1 MKRVYDTLLAEHLA
15 GHRQMAF
22 VAGPRQVGKTT
33 SCRAVGSVY
42 FDWDVSSHKRL
53 IVAGAGDVASAAGLD
68 VLAAKPPVLIFDEL
82 HKFSRWKQFL
92 KGFFDLHE
100 KQCRVVVTGSSR
112 LDTYRRGGDSL
123 MGRYFLFRMHPFSVA
138 ELVTTDLPGEGI
150 VRPPAHLTDAAWH
163 ALWQFGGFPEPMLAA
178 SERFSRKWQSLRH
191 TQLYKE
197 DLRDLTRIQELG
209 MLEVAG
215 KLLEERSGGQLVVAN
230 LARDVGV
237 APNTIKSWVD
247 ALCALHVGFLVRP
260 WHRNVSS
267 SLRKEPKWYLR
278 DWSGIADPGK
288 RFETLV
294 ACHLLKAVE
303 GWTDMGLGKFS
314 LHYLRDKQQREVDF
328 LVANDGHPWFLVEAK
343 TAAER
348 LASALA
354 YFQQATG
361 AAHAFQVVMNM
372 LPVMADCFTRHQP
385 TLVPARSFLS
395 QLL

>member
-1 MKRVYDTLLAEHLA
+1 MQRVYDSMLAEHLA

-33 SCRAVGSVY
+33 TCRAAGSVY
-42 FDWDVSSHKRL
+42 FAWDVTAHKRL
-53 IVAGAGDVASAAGLD
+53 IVAGATEVAAAAGLD
-68 VLAAKPPVLIFDEL
+68 VLVDEPPVLVFDEL
-82 HKFSRWKQFL
+82 HRFPRWKQFL
-92 KGFFDLHE
+92 KGFFDLYE

-138 ELVTTDLPGEGI
+138 ELVATELPGAEI
-150 VRPPAHLTDAAWH
+150 VRKPAPLADAVWQ
-163 ALWQFGGFPEPMLAA
+163 ALWKFGGFPEPMLAA
-178 SERFSRKWQSLRH
+178 SERFSRRWQTLRH
-191 TQLYKE
+191 SQLYKE
-197 DLRDLTRIQELG
+197 DIRDLTRIQELG

-215 KLLEERSGGQLVVAN
+215 KMLEERSGGQLVVAN

-237 APNTIKSWVD
+237 APNTIKAWVE

-278 DWSGIADPGK
+278 DWSGIADTGR

-328 LVANDGHPWFLVEAK
+328 LIANDGQPWFLVEAK
-343 TAAER
+343 TGAER
-348 LASALA
+348 LSPALE
-354 YFQQATG
+354 YFQKATG

-372 LPVMADCFTRHQP
+372 PPVMADCFSRSQP
-385 TLVPARSFLS
+385 TRVPALSFLA

>member
-1 MKRVYDTLLAEHLA
+1 MKRVYDSMLAEHLA
-15 GHRQMAF
+15 AHRQMAF

-33 SCRAVGSVY
+33 SCRAAGSVY
-42 FDWDVSSHKRL
+42 FDWDVISHKRL
-53 IVAGAGDVASAAGLD
+53 IVAGAGEVAAAAGLD
-68 VLAAKPPVLIFDEL
+68 ELADAPRVLVFDEL
-82 HKFSRWKQFL
+82 HKFPHWKQFL
-92 KGFFDLHE
+92 KGFFDMYE
-100 KQCRVVVTGSSR
+100 QQCRIVVTGSSR

-138 ELVTTDLPGEGI
+138 ELLSTGLPGEEI
-150 VRPPAHLTDAAWH
+150 VRKPAPLADDAWE
-163 ALWQFGGFPEPMLAA
+163 ALWKFGGFPEPMLAA
-178 SERFSRKWQSLRH
+178 SERFSRRWQTLRH
-191 TQLYKE
+191 SQLYQE
-197 DLRDLTRIQELG
+197 DIRDLTRIQEIG
-209 MLEVAG
+209 MLETAG

-303 GWTDMGLGKFS
+303 GWTDLGLGKFS

-328 LVANDGHPWFLVEAK
+328 LVANDGQPWFLVEAK
-343 TAAER
+343 AGADR
-348 LASALA
+348 LTPALA
-354 YFQQATG
+354 YFQKATG
-361 AAHAFQVVMNM
+361 AAHAFQVVMHMN
-372 LPVMADCFTRHQP
+372 PVQTDCFSRSQP
-385 TLVPARSFLS
+385 TRVPALSFLS

>member
-1 MKRVYDTLLAEHLA
+1 MKRLYDSILAEHLA
-15 GHRQMAF
+15 EHRQMAF

-42 FDWDVSSHKRL
+42 FDWDVSAHKRL
-53 IVAGAGDVASAAGLD
+53 IAAGATEVASAAGLD
-68 VLAAKPPVLIFDEL
+68 VLAQEPAVLVFDEL
-82 HKFSRWKQFL
+82 HKFSRWKPFL
-92 KGFFDLHE
+92 KGFFDLYE
-100 KQCRVVVTGSSR
+100 KQCRVVVSGSSR

-123 MGRYFLFRMHPFSVA
+123 MGRYFPFRMHPFSVA
-138 ELVTTDLPGEGI
+138 ELLATELPGDGI
-150 VRPPAHLTDAAWH
+150 VRNPASLPDAAWQ
-163 ALWQFGGFPEPMLAA
+163 ALWKFGGFPEPMLAG
-178 SERFSRKWQSLRH
+178 SERFSRRWQSLRH
-191 TQLYKE
+191 SQLYKE
-197 DLRDLTRIQELG
+197 DIRDLTRIQELG
-209 MLEVAG
+209 LLEVTG
-215 KLLEERSGGQLVVAN
+215 KLLEERSGGPLVVAN

-237 APNTIKSWVD
+237 APNTIKAWVD
-247 ALCALHVGFLVRP
+247 SLCALHVGFLVRP

-278 DWSGIADPGK
+278 DWSGITDSGK

-343 TAAER
+343 ATADR
-348 LASALA
+348 LSPALT

-361 AAHAFQVVMNM
+361 AEHAFQVVMN
-372 LPVMADCFTRHQP
+372 LQPVMADCFTRRQP
-385 TLVPARSFLS
+385 TIVPALSFLS